1 MLRIDIH
8 AARHSATLRCAGR
21 IVLGVEIEILRC
33 MAETRTEACLILDL
47 SKVDAIDAAG
57 LGLLVELHC
66 RARGRNGTLRIT
78 KASPCVRRII
88 ALVNLQSV
96 LEVEAGEADWGH
108 NDETQSSCGRRS
120 MTA

>member
-21 IVLGVEIEILRC
+21 MVLGVEIEILRC
-33 MAETRTEACLILDL
+33 MAEARTEGCLILDL
-47 SKVDAIDAAG
+47 SQVDAIDAAG

-66 RARGRNGTLRIT
+66 RARSRNGTLKIART
-78 KASPCVRRII
+78 SPCVRRII

-96 LEVEAGEADWGH
+96 LDVEAGEADWDD
-108 NDETQSSCGRRS
+108 NDETQSPCGRS
-120 MTA
+120 LTA

>member
-8 AARHSATLRCAGR
+8 AARHSATLDCAGR

-33 MAETRTEACLILDL
+33 MAETRKEDCLILDL
-47 SKVDAIDAAG
+47 SRVDGIDAAG

-66 RARGRNGTLRIT
+66 RAQRRDGRLRIA
-78 KASPCVRRII
+78 KASPCVRRLIE
-88 ALVNLQSV
+88 LVNLRSV
-96 LEVEAGEADWGH
+96 LEVDYAETDWAE
-108 NDETQSSCGRRS
+108 DETQLPCGRRS